1 MSFQPS
7 LDNSLVPLDAMRFL
21 LSHSTPQICIDA
33 PSTDNTHIHS
43 YYEIYV
49 NISGNV
55 SFLVRNNIYPIQPG
69 DAIITA
75 PGDIHHCIYHSSCLH
90 DHYCLWFDVPRTSC
104 VAKLLEEHDLFGLV
118 RTNSAC
124 HDELIALLCKL
135 HEDTNSDLEKL
146 TAFLQ
151 LFQLLKDNRDTVS
164 FPATNIPE
172 ILRDILKYIDQ
183 TYAEILQISEIA
195 EHFHISISTLN
206 RLFKKYV
213 QLSPYAYLKNK
224 KLAFAEKLLVKGYSV
239 TEACFQTGFTD
250 CSRFIKFFKE
260 RYGTTPLQYVKHH
273 RQ

>member
-1 MSFQPS
+1 MSFQPILNHS
-7 LDNSLVPLDAMRFL
+7 LTSIEAARFL
-21 LSHSTPQICIDA
+21 LSHSSGQVNIDA
-33 PSTDNTHIHS
+33 PSADNTHIHS

-69 DAIITA
+69 DVIITA

-104 VAKLLEEHDLFGLV
+104 VAKFLEEHDLFGLV

-135 HEDTNSDLEKL
+135 HEDTSSDLEKL
-146 TAFLQ
+146 TAFLH
-151 LFQLLKDNRDTVS
+151 LFQLLKDNRDAFS

-172 ILRDILKYIDQ
+172 ILRDILNYIDQ
-183 TYAEILQISEIA
+183 TFAEILQINEIA

-224 KLAFAEKLLVKGYSV
+224 KLAFAEKLLVKGCSV
-239 TEACFQTGFTD
+239 TEACYQTGFTD